1 MKFENR
7 LSTSGR
13 KESFYLSKE
22 MVITGAIK
30 AEAPGQIAGIIN
42 GEVVVNNKLV
52 VLREGIILGDVA
64 AEELMV
70 YGRID
75 GDVKCT
81 NLIIQSGALIKG
93 DITTLTIHIEKDAII
108 EGNVIKAGTQMIV
121 QKKKELPKKKETV
134 PPVKKAEPPPSNN
147 KKGTDERHA
156 WF

>member
-7 LSTSGR
+7 LNTTGR
-13 KESFYLSKE
+13 KESFFLSKE
-22 MVITGAIK
+22 MVITGAVK

-52 VLREGIILGDVA
+52 ILKEGIILGDVA
-64 AEELMV
+64 ADELLV

-81 NLIIQSGALIKG
+81 NLLIQSGALIKG
-93 DITTLTIHIEKDAII
+93 NITTITIHIEKDAII
-108 EGNVIKAGTQMIV
+108 EGNIVKAGNQV
-121 QKKKELPKKKETV
+121 VLHKKKELPKKKE
-134 PPVKKAEPPPSNN
+134 PLPVKKVEPPPG
-147 KKGTDERHA
+147 KKESGEQRQA

>member
-7 LSTSGR
+7 LNSAGR
-13 KESFYLSKE
+13 KETFYLSKE
-22 MVITGAIK
+22 MVITGSVQ

-52 VLREGIILGDVA
+52 VLKEGIILGDVA

-81 NLIIQSGALIKG
+81 NLIIQTGALIKG
-93 DITTLTIHIEKDAII
+93 NITTITIHIEKDAII
-108 EGNVIKAGTQMIV
+108 EGNVVKAGNQMML
-121 QKKKELPKKKETV
+121 QKKKELPKKKEP
-134 PPVKKAEPPPSNN
+134 PPVKKVEPPPPP
-147 KKGTDERHA
+147 KKETGEQRQA

>member
-1 MKFENR
+1 MKFENIIN
-7 LSTSGR
+7 TTGR
-13 KESFYLSKE
+13 KESFFLSKE
-22 MVITGAIK
+22 MVITGAVK

-52 VLREGIILGDVA
+52 ILKEGIILGDVA
-64 AEELMV
+64 ADELLV

-93 DITTLTIHIEKDAII
+93 NITTITIHIEKDAII
-108 EGNVIKAGTQMIV
+108 EGNIIKAGNQMV
-121 QKKKELPKKKETV
+121 LHKKRELPKRKEPPAKKV
-134 PPVKKAEPPPSNN
+134 DPPSNN
-147 KKGTDERHA
+147 KKETGERSA

>member
-1 MKFENR
+1 MKFENIA
-7 LSTSGR
+7 STTGR
-13 KESFYLSKE
+13 KESFFLSKE
-22 MVITGAIK
+22 MVITGAVK

-52 VLREGIILGDVA
+52 ILKEGIILGDVA
-64 AEELMV
+64 ADELLV

-93 DITTLTIHIEKDAII
+93 NITTITIHIEKDAII
-108 EGNVIKAGTQMIV
+108 EGNIVKAGNQMV
-121 QKKKELPKKKETV
+121 LHMKKELPKKKD
-134 PPVKKAEPPPSNN
+134 PPAKKKDPSPNS

>member
-1 MKFENR
+1 MKFENIA
-7 LSTSGR
+7 STTGR
-13 KESFYLSKE
+13 KESFFLSKE
-22 MVITGAIK
+22 MVITGAVK

-52 VLREGIILGDVA
+52 ILKEGIILGDVA
-64 AEELMV
+64 ADELLV

-93 DITTLTIHIEKDAII
+93 NITTITIHIEKDAII
-108 EGNVIKAGTQMIV
+108 EGNIVKAGNQMV
-121 QKKKELPKKKETV
+121 LHKKKELPKKKE
-134 PPVKKAEPPPSNN
+134 PPAKKVEPSPNS